1 MLGVF
6 GHQALAGGYKRGNAG
21 FHIRRATAVEFAVAL
36 GGFERRRRPFL
47 FRPARHHIGVAG
59 KAQQRRAVAAAR
71 PDVLG
76 VVEVH
81 RFNGETDFLQ
91 TLGQN
96 GLAVFIIGGHRS
108 FGDELFGEG

>member
-1 MLGVF
+1 MF
-6 GHQALAGGYKRGNAG
+6 GHQTLAGGYEGGDAG
-21 FHIRRATAVEFAVAL
+21 FHVCRAAAIEFAVTL
-36 GGFERRRRPFL
+36 GGFKRRRSPFF